1 MNLSSER
8 ISNKD
13 AFNSVY
19 LTKLQREPKK
29 KRRVSKISPFKS
41 RRISEPILS
50 MEDFERR
57 FQFNNLVRAY
67 NQLLVKKK
75 SNFGSVDEKDSSNR
89 LFLPMIKEIKIKK
102 HGMNDISNELAYNES
117 EYDTDNRKEGTKIK
131 KNYNNAENNI
141 IDSNNTLELKNI
153 NTKSNLNKSDSSLT
167 QSLIENKS
175 TLKSKLSLDYD
186 RERKRLLLRN
196 LSNDSLLAQYKV
208 RYMIALKDFKDRTK
222 IAKENYK
229 DELTKIRNEIL
240 PKSKNEELFK
250 PYEFDFNSNKMQIKL
265 KNEFNFFQYKK
276 PKKVVNAIDKRLL
289 LMLKKLKMNKEKKN
303 IWGVVKLKSD
313 SLKPSQR
320 SIQNMLRKQKKI
332 EFDEIKFDSTEK
344 N

>member
-8 ISNKD
+8 ISNKN

-75 SNFGSVDEKDSSNR
+75 SNFGSVDEKDSGNR
-89 LFLPMIKEIKIKK
+89 LFLPMIKEMKIKK
-102 HGMNDISNELAYNES
+102 HGMDDISNEIAYNES

-131 KNYNNAENNI
+131 KNYNNAGNNI

-175 TLKSKLSLDYD
+175 TLKSKISLDYD

>member
-8 ISNKD
+8 ISNKN

-75 SNFGSVDEKDSSNR
+75 ANFGSVDEKDSGNR
-89 LFLPMIKEIKIKK
+89 LFLPMIKEMKIKK
-102 HGMNDISNELAYNES
+102 HGMDDISNEIAYNES

-131 KNYNNAENNI
+131 KNYNNAGNNI

-175 TLKSKLSLDYD
+175 TLKSKISLDYD

-196 LSNDSLLAQYKV
+196 LSNDSLFAQYKV

-229 DELTKIRNEIL
+229 NELTKIRNEIL

-303 IWGVVKLKSD
+303 IWGEVKLKSD

>member
-75 SNFGSVDEKDSSNR
+75 ANFGSVDEKDSGNR

-102 HGMNDISNELAYNES
+102 HGMDDISNEIAYNES

-175 TLKSKLSLDYD
+175 TLKSKISLDYD

-196 LSNDSLLAQYKV
+196 LSNDSLFAQYKV

>member
-75 SNFGSVDEKDSSNR
+75 ANFGSVDEKDSGNR

-102 HGMNDISNELAYNES
+102 HGMDDISNEIAYNES

-131 KNYNNAENNI
+131 KNYNNAGNNI

-175 TLKSKLSLDYD
+175 TLKSKISLDYD

-196 LSNDSLLAQYKV
+196 LSNDSLFAQYKV

>member
-102 HGMNDISNELAYNES
+102 HGMDDISNELAYNES

-332 EFDEIKFDSTEK
+332 EFDEIKFDSTE
-344 N
+344 

>member
-75 SNFGSVDEKDSSNR
+75 ANFGSVDEKDSSNR

-102 HGMNDISNELAYNES
+102 HGMDDISNEIAYNES

-141 IDSNNTLELKNI
+141 IDSSNTLELKNI

-196 LSNDSLLAQYKV
+196 LSNDSLFAQYKV

>member
-102 HGMNDISNELAYNES
+102 HGMDDISNEIAYNES
-117 EYDTDNRKEGTKIK
+117 EYDTDNRKEGIKIK

-303 IWGVVKLKSD
+303 IWGEVKLKSD

>member
-8 ISNKD
+8 LSNKN
-13 AFNSVY
+13 ASNSVY

-29 KRRVSKISPFKS
+29 KRRVSRISPFKS

-75 SNFGSVDEKDSSNR
+75 GNFGSIDEKDSANR

-102 HGMNDISNELAYNES
+102 HGMDDTFNEIAYNES
-117 EYDTDNRKEGTKIK
+117 EYDTEKKEGTKNK

-167 QSLIENKS
+167 QSLMENKS

-186 RERKRLLLRN
+186 KERKRLLLRN
-196 LSNDSLLAQYKV
+196 LSNDSLFAQYKV

-229 DELTKIRNEIL
+229 NELTKIRNEIL

-276 PKKVVNAIDKRLL
+276 PKKVVNEIDKRLL

>member
-29 KRRVSKISPFKS
+29 KRRVSRISPFKS

-102 HGMNDISNELAYNES
+102 HGMDDISNEIAYNES

-175 TLKSKLSLDYD
+175 TLKSKISLDYD

-196 LSNDSLLAQYKV
+196 LSNDSLFAQYKV

>member
-75 SNFGSVDEKDSSNR
+75 ANFGSVDEKDSSNR

-102 HGMNDISNELAYNES
+102 HGMDDISNELAYNES

-196 LSNDSLLAQYKV
+196 LSNDSLFAQYKV

>member
-102 HGMNDISNELAYNES
+102 HGMDDISNEIAYNES